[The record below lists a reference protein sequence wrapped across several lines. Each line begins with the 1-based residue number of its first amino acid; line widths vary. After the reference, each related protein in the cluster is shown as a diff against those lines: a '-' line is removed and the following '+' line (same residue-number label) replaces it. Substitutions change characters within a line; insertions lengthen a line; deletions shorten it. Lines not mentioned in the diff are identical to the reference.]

1 MTTGKEVMAEGLWK
15 KKEKVW

>member
-15 KKEKVW
+15 K